1 MDENKIVECV
11 QDGQMG
17 KRRKLSQQGTG
28 NRQSKT
34 DMMIQR
40 KPIYLANTLYAGLM
54 RNSQFVGK

>member
-1 MDENKIVECV
+1 MDEKTEVEYI
-11 QDGQMG
+11 QNRRMG